1 MPFIREKDNQPITR
15 NRTLFFLSVRDTST
29 FGSRRQAG
37 PSYGADVAED
47 DERGGLLR
55 EHRVDFSQGLPPK
68 CDEVE
73 DILNRVKGKVAALDK
88 LHAKHV
94 LPGFNDRSAEE
105 REIEKATTEI
115 TRASGQSSNLI
126 GTITPEA
133 GTARV
138 ERLTAKNVQRGLAQ
152 KVQEASGQFRKKQR
166 VYMQRHQ
173 IKNKDL
179 LAASGAISLRGNE
192 GLESLAEDEAAVQ
205 LQSTEYAPSVDIQQR
220 TNEITQIATSIT
232 ELADLFRDLSGLIV
246 QQGTVLDSVEYNV
259 QQTARQMDDAVEEL
273 KVAKRYQSNTGKR
286 KCILLLI
293 LIIVGL
299 ILVLIYKPRRSGAS
313 AGGGGDT
320 GVGEGGKVERPG
332 NDGSIPQPTQ
342 GSAVGGIGGADM
354 GIIDGP
360 V

>member
-1 MPFIREKDNQPITR
+1 MLSACPDRRRWNSCRDWR
-15 NRTLFFLSVRDTST
+15 NL
-29 FGSRRQAG
+29 
-37 PSYGADVAED
+37 
-47 DERGGLLR
+47 
-55 EHRVDFSQGLPPK
+55 
-68 CDEVE
+68 
-73 DILNRVKGKVAALDK
+73 K
-88 LHAKHV
+88 L
-94 LPGFNDRSAEE
+94 
-105 REIEKATTEI
+105 TTELQ
-115 TRASGQSSNLI
+115 G
-126 GTITPEA
+126 
-133 GTARV
+133 
-138 ERLTAKNVQRGLAQ
+138 
-152 KVQEASGQFRKKQR
+152 
-166 VYMQRHQ
+166 HQ

-192 GLESLAEDEAAVQ
+192 GLESLAEDEAAIQ

-220 TNEITQIATSIT
+220 NNEITQIATSIT

-299 ILVLIYKPRRSGAS
+299 ILVLIYKPRGSRST
-313 AGGGGDT
+313 GGGGGE

-332 NDGSIPQPTQ
+332 NDGTIPQPTA
-342 GSAVGGIGGADM
+342 GADSAAGVGADM

-360 V
+360 I

>member
-1 MPFIREKDNQPITR
+1 M
-15 NRTLFFLSVRDTST
+15 
-29 FGSRRQAG
+29 
-37 PSYGADVAED
+37 
-47 DERGGLLR
+47 
-55 EHRVDFSQGLPPK
+55 
-68 CDEVE
+68 
-73 DILNRVKGKVAALDK
+73 
-88 LHAKHV
+88 
-94 LPGFNDRSAEE
+94 
-105 REIEKATTEI
+105 
-115 TRASGQSSNLI
+115 
-126 GTITPEA
+126 
-133 GTARV
+133 
-138 ERLTAKNVQRGLAQ
+138 
-152 KVQEASGQFRKKQR
+152 
-166 VYMQRHQ
+166 
-173 IKNKDL
+173 
-179 LAASGAISLRGNE
+179 
-192 GLESLAEDEAAVQ
+192 AEDEAAVQ

-299 ILVLIYKPRRSGAS
+299 ILVLIYKPRRSGGS
-313 AGGGGDT
+313 AGGGGNT
-320 GVGEGGKVERPG
+320 GVGEGGKVEKPG
-332 NDGSIPQPTQ
+332 NDGNIPQPTQ